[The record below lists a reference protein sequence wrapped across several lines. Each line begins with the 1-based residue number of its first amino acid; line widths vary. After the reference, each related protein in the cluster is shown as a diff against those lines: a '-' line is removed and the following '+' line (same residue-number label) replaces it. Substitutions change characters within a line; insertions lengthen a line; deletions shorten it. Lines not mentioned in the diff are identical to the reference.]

1 MIASSKQDPGS
12 AWLGGEAH
20 VRRQESGRLWRLPPE
35 WRQVLWLSGALLLG
49 SAIGGGAT
57 AAVSRHAKS
66 PTPLQK
72 RKGEFQMNAEQS
84 RRRAKRSASPL
95 SVAFTI
101 GAAVGAGVA
110 LYMAPHSGSEMRRRI
125 TSGAKT
131 AQEELSEVVEE
142 TRGAIEA
149 LAKDARQTLRQTA
162 WRLTEVVTATKDAFQ
177 AEADAPERMPA
188 DE

>member
-1 MIASSKQDPGS
+1 
-12 AWLGGEAH
+12 
-20 VRRQESGRLWRLPPE
+20 
-35 WRQVLWLSGALLLG
+35 
-49 SAIGGGAT
+49 
-57 AAVSRHAKS
+57 
-66 PTPLQK
+66 
-72 RKGEFQMNAEQS
+72 MNAEQT

-149 LAKDARQTLRQTA
+149 LAKDARQTLKQTA
-162 WRLTEVVTATKDAFQ
+162 WRLTEVVTATKEAFH
-177 AEADAPERMPA
+177 AEADASERIPA

>member
-1 MIASSKQDPGS
+1 
-12 AWLGGEAH
+12 
-20 VRRQESGRLWRLPPE
+20 
-35 WRQVLWLSGALLLG
+35 
-49 SAIGGGAT
+49 
-57 AAVSRHAKS
+57 
-66 PTPLQK
+66 
-72 RKGEFQMNAEQS
+72 MNAEQS
-84 RRRAKRSASPL
+84 RRHAKRSASPL

-110 LYMAPHSGSEMRRRI
+110 LYLAPHSGSEMRRRI

-149 LAKDARQTLRQTA
+149 LAKDARQTLKQTA
-162 WRLTEVVTATKDAFQ
+162 WRLTEVVTATKEAFH